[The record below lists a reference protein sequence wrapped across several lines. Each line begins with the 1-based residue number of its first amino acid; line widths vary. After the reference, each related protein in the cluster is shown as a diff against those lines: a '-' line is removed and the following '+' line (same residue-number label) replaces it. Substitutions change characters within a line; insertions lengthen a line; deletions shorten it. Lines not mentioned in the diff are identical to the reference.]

1 MDRIERLYFRAMVA
15 IIAVIAAICLAA
27 LALCELDGEQAI
39 GIFSAAGMTLCV
51 YPMLPRGRGGRQR

>member
-15 IIAVIAAICLAA
+15 IIAVIAALCVAA
-27 LALCELDGEQAI
+27 LIFCELDGGQKLGLA
-39 GIFSAAGMTLCV
+39 SAAGMTLCV